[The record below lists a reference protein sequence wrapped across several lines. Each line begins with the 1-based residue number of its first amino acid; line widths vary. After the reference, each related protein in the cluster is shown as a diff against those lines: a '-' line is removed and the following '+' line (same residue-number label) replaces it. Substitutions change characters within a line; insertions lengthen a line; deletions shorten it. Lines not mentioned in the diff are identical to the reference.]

1 MGMGGG
7 RGGRMP
13 RMPASGPKEKDR
25 HLSLQDR
32 LDSND
37 TKAYLDGEELL
48 TEAQRDRA
56 REIASDYRAAL
67 YDQRENAGHDSPSQK

>member
-1 MGMGGG
+1 
-7 RGGRMP
+7 
-13 RMPASGPKEKDR
+13 MPASGPKEKDR